1 MEKQMF
7 LSKFHRQLST
17 SLKTLHELEAAER
30 AEKKKKRGWRFP
42 SAKKLWKQAT
52 KSKTGGE
59 WWGGEGDGKDTRAQ
73 GGRK

>member
-1 MEKQMF
+1 MF

-52 KSKTGGE
+52 KSKNLRGKEGGRE
-59 WWGGEGDGKDTRAQ
+59 GEGE
-73 GGRK
+73 GGMNVHI